1 MRYQRGQHRVLF
13 TAEERYYTNWY
24 PLRLFRVGAAVF
36 YDIGRAW
43 GAETPNPVNG
53 WLSDIGVGLRFLNAR
68 ASFGNILHVDLAF
81 PMNKDPSIKSYQLLV
96 QTGKTF

>member
-1 MRYQRGQHRVLF
+1 MSLAGIPP
-13 TAEERYYTNWY
+13 TAGFFGKLYV
-24 PLRLFRVGAAVF
+24 FSAAIDSGL
-36 YDIGRAW
+36 Y
-43 GAETPNPVNG
+43 

-81 PMNKDPSIKSYQLLV
+81 PMNRDPSIKSFQVLV